1 MLPLLQTLSED
12 DQDSVRLL
20 AVENFTPFAGFFS
33 NEQKSEQLFPIFKR
47 LAEDKAWRV
56 RYMIASNYVE
66 VSENSGGKKEKKTRC
81 QQHFVL

>member
-1 MLPLLQTLSED
+1 MSNEDVFTTVLPLFQTLSED

-20 AVENFTPFAGFFS
+20 AVENFTPFAGFFTK
-33 NEQKSEQLFPIFKR
+33 EQKTGHLLPMFKR

-66 VSENSGGKKEKKTRC
+66 VSKRKKTTSDI
-81 QQHFVL
+81 